1 MSGMEKAVMKRIMY
15 GVTDFALM
23 RNPKKPAYF
32 VDHTEL
38 IRELEDTARY
48 TLFLRPRRFGKSL
61 LCAILQTYYDVDY
74 AHKFEEFFGE
84 LKIGRNPTEEHN
96 KYLVLVFDFAEVDK
110 EYAKTQDSFNFVCS
124 CRINAFAD
132 NYRRTLG
139 EERWTAIKAESDC
152 HKKLIALASGLNKT
166 GIKLYIIIDEYDNFA
181 NTILAQSRAN
191 YEALCHGDGFF
202 KQFFTVLKSATT
214 GTDAPITRMF
224 ITGVTPLTMD
234 DVTSGFNIGANISM
248 NPAFAPL
255 TGFTQSDLREMLGY
269 YRENAGF
276 DFDVGKVYAT
286 LNDWYDHYRFSPE
299 AELNGAPVPSVA
311 NPTLVWYFMM
321 YFLQNH
327 KAPPQLIDSNLKMD
341 YLKIRHVITE
351 SRKMNGNYHR
361 LEEILEKKT
370 ATAVLQPS
378 FQARE
383 LNIPDNFVSFLYYNG
398 LITVTGERM
407 GRSLLAIPNATIAEF
422 MHLFVPKAYQ
432 DVNGIEP
439 HIFDLSGAMADFA
452 ENGDWRQPLG
462 IACDVVTQY
471 LKVRDLVEG
480 ERVVQTAM
488 CALMR
493 SAHGPYLVDHEIEAG
508 GGFADIVWAPDLG
521 RYPEIAYAAI
531 IELKYL
537 KEDEKSSP
545 VALAKLKAEARKQL
559 DRYAADHDLE
569 HQWCLT
575 NEKGKKGNG
584 KSQPGSIL
592 PSVTLKRLVV
602 IFKGT
607 ELVLCE
613 ELVKEEGRR
622 KK

>member
-1 MSGMEKAVMKRIMY
+1 MYKPDMKRIMY

-23 RNPKKPAYF
+23 RNPEKPAYF
-32 VDHTEL
+32 VDHTDL
-38 IRELEDTARY
+38 IREMEDTARFV
-48 TLFLRPRRFGKSL
+48 TFLRPRRFGKSL
-61 LCAILQTYYDVDY
+61 MCAILQAYYDINY

-96 KYLVLVFDFAEVDK
+96 KYLILNFDFSAVDK
-110 EYAKTQDSFNFVCS
+110 EFDKTQDSFNFVCS
-124 CRINAFAD
+124 LRIEAFLDKYEQILGGKRVASVRAATGCNA
-132 NYRRTLG
+132 
-139 EERWTAIKAESDC
+139 
-152 HKKLIALASGLNKT
+152 KLNALVSGLNSD

-181 NTILAQSRAN
+181 NTILAESRAN
-191 YEALCHGDGFF
+191 YETLCHGDGFF

-248 NPAFAPL
+248 NPVFAPL
-255 TGFTQSDLREMLGY
+255 TGFTQADLREMLNY
-269 YRENAGF
+269 YRGKAGF
-276 DFDVGKVYAT
+276 EFDVGKVYAT
-286 LNDWYDHYRFSPE
+286 MNDWYDHYRFSPDVDV
-299 AELNGAPVPSVA
+299 NGATVPSVA

-327 KAPPQLIDSNLKMD
+327 KAPPQLIDTNLKMD

-383 LNIPDNFVSFLYYNG
+383 LTIPDNFVSFLYYNG
-398 LITVTGERM
+398 LLTVTGEDM
-407 GRSLLAIPNATIAEF
+407 GQSKLEVPNRTVGEF
-422 MHLFVPKAYQ
+422 IHLFVPKAYE
-432 DVNGIEP
+432 DVEGIAP
-439 HIFDLSGAMADFA
+439 HIFDLAAAMTDFA
-452 ENGDWRQPLG
+452 RCGDWRKPLG
-462 IACDVVTQY
+462 IACDVVSQY

-508 GGFADIVWAPDLG
+508 GGFADIVWEPDLG

-537 KEDEKSSP
+537 KADEDVSP
-545 VALAKLKAEARKQL
+545 AALEKLKAKAAEQL
-559 DRYAADHDLE
+559 DRYTADHDLA
-569 HQWCLT
+569 HKWCLG
-575 NEKGKKGNG
+575 NEKCKMKNE
-584 KSQPGSIL
+584 KLRNGSIL
-592 PSVTLKRLVV
+592 SSVVLKRLVV

-613 ELVKEEGRR
+613 ELG
-622 KK
+622 